1 VAAIGIGIVEPIDR
15 DVLPMMI
22 IVTDLVKTAEE
33 K

>member
-1 VAAIGIGIVEPIDR
+1 MQPSIGMTEPTDE